1 MNDRIF
7 DNPYED
13 IPQSSNAR
21 DIDSHNGLLRQIHT
35 VYLFCRDIRRV
46 SQRVKEKKES
56 LFMYESLESDG
67 SEISETN

>member
-21 DIDSHNGLLRQIHT
+21 DIDSHDGLLRQIHT
-35 VYLFCRDIRRV
+35 QFICFVVI
-46 SQRVKEKKES
+46 
-56 LFMYESLESDG
+56 
-67 SEISETN
+67 